1 MISMAMEKARRK
13 PVSALSGLLVSPA
26 LWVAN
31 SQAGL
36 ILPPLECHA
45 ELGLAPIASFVL
57 ALVSAMSASCSF
69 AVIGG
74 TAPRLRRFIALAS
87 GLAGLVFTYAL
98 LLQGAASVLV
108 DRCLS

>member
-1 MISMAMEKARRK
+1 MISMVMEKARRK
-13 PVSALSGLLVSPA
+13 PVLALSGLLVAPA

-45 ELGLAPIASFVL
+45 ALGLTLIASVVA
-57 ALVSAMSASCSF
+57 ALLSAVSAGYSFTAGGATAS
-69 AVIGG
+69 
-74 TAPRLRRFIALAS
+74 RLRRVIALAS
-87 GLAGLVFTYAL
+87 GLAGLIFTYAL

-108 DRCLS
+108 DQCQS